1 MSENGWSKSDKKV
14 AHAALDKAWA
24 AEFAET
30 KLKIIKQAAD
40 MRHTDDMEQLER
52 DMHEIR
58 KNWRTVYNHSFT
70 FMDSKLAAT
79 TASVILPMKIWRRFR
94 NGNNKF
100 CEMKLNLLK
109 SGTNEERMNRR
120 RKTTNKVCLF
130 PCSRQQAGRSTATH
144 TVVKRFTH
152 SNFSGC
158 LPIHHKAA

>member
-1 MSENGWSKSDKKV
+1 MSENEWSKSDKKV

-70 FMDSKLAAT
+70 FMDSKLARHYCLGYLTDEDLA
-79 TASVILPMKIWRRFR
+79 AFSERKQQILRDEIEFIKKWDKRRADEQE
-94 NGNNKF
+94 K
-100 CEMKLNLLK
+100 KD
-109 SGTNEERMNRR
+109 NE
-120 RKTTNKVCLF
+120 
-130 PCSRQQAGRSTATH
+130 
-144 TVVKRFTH
+144 
-152 SNFSGC
+152 
-158 LPIHHKAA
+158 